1 MYDDQEGDSLNSS
14 SGEESCV
21 EEIEDD
27 SNNFDPHSAAK
38 ASPDLTSTS
47 SSNGIVLQF
56 ANIKSNH
63 SRIRNQI
70 AKDGSLIQL
79 SPSTAVSL
87 SSIKGSGEKLGENGI
102 RHGAMDFCK
111 HGVEWMESE
120 PSQASLATRSLSAVK
135 RKEQHKE
142 PVGDGKICG
151 VDEVLEALKDENKS
165 LTSLH
170 VNTDTKPQVAG
181 KKVGEMKK
189 ASQSFDNL
197 KKSSSS
203 IATTELESEKTAAP
217 KIKGSLLLPSLPFR
231 PVLVNRYKQATAAT
245 AAAAAKTLAKPRD
258 KAATITTTTPPA
270 REGDYTI
277 TTTAATAP
285 RQPRASSMCSA
296 SQDDGGGEIQHV
308 ARESLTEQTVKII
321 TDKVRQMDARYIIRN
336 ISYSVACR
344 YCKYCMVL

>member
-1 MYDDQEGDSLNSS
+1 M
-14 SGEESCV
+14 
-21 EEIEDD
+21 
-27 SNNFDPHSAAK
+27 
-38 ASPDLTSTS
+38 
-47 SSNGIVLQF
+47 LQF
-56 ANIKSNH
+56 AKIKSNH
-63 SRIRNQI
+63 SKARNQI

-87 SSIKGSGEKLGENGI
+87 SSVKHTGGSEEKLGENGI
-102 RHGAMDFCK
+102 RHGAMDFSE

-165 LTSLH
+165 LTNLH
-170 VNTDTKPQVAG
+170 VNIDTKPQVAG
-181 KKVGEMKK
+181 KKGGEMKK
-189 ASQSFDNL
+189 ASQSL
-197 KKSSSS
+197 EKSSS

-245 AAAAAKTLAKPRD
+245 AAAAAAAKTLARPKD
-258 KAATITTTTPPA
+258 KAATITTTPPA
-270 REGDYTI
+270 REEDYTI
-277 TTTAATAP
+277 TTTTAATAP
-285 RQPRASSMCSA
+285 RQPRASSTHSA
-296 SQDDGGGEIQHV
+296 SQDGGGEVQHV

-321 TDKVRQMDARYIIRN
+321 TDKVRQMDAR
-336 ISYSVACR
+336 
-344 YCKYCMVL
+344 

>member
-1 MYDDQEGDSLNSS
+1 M
-14 SGEESCV
+14 

-27 SNNFDPHSAAK
+27 SNNSDPHSSAK
-38 ASPDLTSTS
+38 ASPDLTTTS
-47 SSNGIVLQF
+47 SSSDGIVLQF
-56 ANIKSNH
+56 AKIKSNH
-63 SRIRNQI
+63 SKARNQI

-87 SSIKGSGEKLGENGI
+87 SSVNHTGGSGEKLGKNGI
-102 RHGAMDFCK
+102 RHGAMDFCE

-135 RKEQHKE
+135 RKEQHKKS
-142 PVGDGKICG
+142 VGDGKICG

-245 AAAAAKTLAKPRD
+245 AAVAAAKTLAKPRD
-258 KAATITTTTPPA
+258 KAAATITTMPPA
-270 REGDYTI
+270 REEDYTI
-277 TTTAATAP
+277 TTTTAATAP
-285 RQPRASSMCSA
+285 RQPRASSTHSA
-296 SQDDGGGEIQHV
+296 SQDDEGGEIQHV

-336 ISYSVACR
+336 NISYSVACR
-344 YCKYCMVL
+344 YCISIVWYCRVK